1 MKFSAVTFA
10 TNAFLFYSSMVSAD
24 SLASSSLTAGDNYVK
39 ISFQKKYGD
48 SFEDA
53 SNDKKTE
60 AHLMKRGD
68 DYEVVGLNNK
78 ENFYSV
84 DLHIGTPSQKITVL
98 VDTGSSDLWVTG
110 SNNPYCSTDSGD
122 TSDYSVEQKDSL
134 ESEIQSMV
142 QSVVQSVVTE
152 ISYDTTVP
160 DTDATAT
167 QDSTSSA
174 LQTID
179 CTEYGTFDS
188 SNSSTFQS
196 NKTDFSIT
204 YGDLTFASGTWGRD
218 QLNLNNLNVTGL
230 SFAVANE
237 TNSTVGVLGIGL
249 PGLESTYSGAT
260 LSSAQESYT
269 YNNFPMVLKN
279 SGAIKSTAYSLF
291 LNETN
296 AKHGSILFGAVDHGK
311 YSGDL
316 YTIPIINTLQHQG
329 YKDPIQFQVTLQGI
343 GLAKEDTNAES
354 TTLTTTKV
362 PALLDSGTT
371 ISYMPFELVEMF
383 ADKVGA
389 SYSSEIGY
397 YLMDCITDTDNDINV
412 VFDFGGFYISGNL
425 SSYQLSADSS
435 SDICIL
441 GFAPQS
447 DSTVILGDNFL
458 SHAYVVYDLD
468 NMEISMAQVD
478 LSGRDE
484 NIDIIEDSVPSA
496 VKAPSYSNTWSMDE
510 SIVSGGNIF
519 TITSGSS
526 IHSSGSGTYST
537 ASTSSSKGQ
546 KDQTSTAYSK
556 SGVGSAASSTV
567 ASSSTSNSS
576 TKKENFGYSLNT
588 PFFAKFITAVLSY
601 I

>member
-1 MKFSAVTFA
+1 MKFSAITLA
-10 TNAFLFYSSMVSAD
+10 TNAFLFYSSMANAD
-24 SLASSSLTAGDNYVK
+24 SLASPSLAAGDNYVR
-39 ISFQKKYGD
+39 IQFQKKYGD
-48 SFEDA
+48 SFENA
-53 SNDKKTE
+53 SSNKKTE
-60 AHLMKRGD
+60 ARLVKRGD
-68 DYEVVGLNNK
+68 DYELVDLSNQNS
-78 ENFYSV
+78 FYSV
-84 DLHIGTPSQKITVL
+84 DLDIGTPSQKVTVL

-110 SNNPYCSTDSGD
+110 SNNPYCSTKSGH
-122 TSDYSVEQKDSL
+122 TSSSSKERKDEDNILSL
-134 ESEIQSMV
+134 V
-142 QSVVQSVVTE
+142 QSVVQSVASE
-152 ISYDTTVP
+152 ISYDTTIT

-179 CTEYGTFDS
+179 CTTYGVFDS
-188 SNSSTFQS
+188 SKSSTFQS

-204 YGDLTFASGTWGRD
+204 YGDLTFASGTWGHD

-249 PGLESTYSGAT
+249 AGLESTYSGAT

-279 SGAIKSTAYSLF
+279 SGAIKSAAYSLF

-316 YTIPIINTLQHQG
+316 YTIPIINTLQDHG
-329 YKDPIQFQVTLQGI
+329 YKDPIQFQVTLQGL
-343 GLAKEDTNAES
+343 GLAKGDSES
-354 TTLTTTKV
+354 TTITTTKI

-371 ISYMPFELVEMF
+371 ISYMPVELMEML

-389 SYSSEIGY
+389 SYSSKVGY
-397 YLMDCITDTDNDINV
+397 YLMDCITDTDDDINV

-435 SDICIL
+435 SDVCIL

-458 SHAYVVYDLD
+458 SNAYVVYDLD

-478 LSGRDE
+478 LSGRSE
-484 NIDIIEDSVPSA
+484 NIDVIEDSVPSA
-496 VKAPSYSNTWSMDE
+496 VKAPSYSSTWSTDG
-510 SIVSGGNIF
+510 SIVSGGDIF
-519 TITSGSS
+519 TVSSGSS
-526 IHSSGSGTYST
+526 NQRSGSGSYST
-537 ASTSSSKGQ
+537 TSTSSSKGQ
-546 KDQTSTAYSK
+546 KDQGSTTYAK
-556 SGVGSAASSTV
+556 SGAGSTASSTM
-567 ASSSTSNSS
+567 ASSSTSASS
-576 TKKENFGYSLNT
+576 TKKENVGHTLNP
-588 PFFAKFITAVLSY
+588 PFFAKFITIVLSY

>member
-10 TNAFLFYSSMVSAD
+10 TNAFLFCSMANAD
-24 SLASSSLTAGDNYVK
+24 SRASPSLAAGDNYVK
-39 ISFQKKYGD
+39 IQFQKKYGD
-48 SFEDA
+48 SLENA
-53 SNDKKTE
+53 SNNKKTE
-60 AHLMKRGD
+60 ARLVQRGD
-68 DYEVVGLNNK
+68 DYEVVGLTNQNS
-78 ENFYSV
+78 FYSV
-84 DLHIGTPSQKITVL
+84 DLDIGTPSQKVTVL

-110 SNNPYCSTDSGD
+110 SNNPYCSNKSGH
-122 TSDYSVEQKDSL
+122 TSSSSKEQKNKDN
-134 ESEIQSMV
+134 IVSMV
-142 QSVVQSVVTE
+142 QSVVQSVVSE
-152 ISYDTTVP
+152 ISYDTTIT

-174 LQTID
+174 LETID
-179 CTEYGTFDS
+179 CATYGTFDS
-188 SNSSTFQS
+188 SKSSTFQS

-204 YGDLTFASGTWGRD
+204 YGDLTFASGTWGHD

-230 SFAVANE
+230 SFAVANK

-249 PGLESTYSGAT
+249 SGLESTYSGAT

-279 SGAIKSTAYSLF
+279 SGAIKSAAYSLF
-291 LNETN
+291 LNDTN

-316 YTIPIINTLQHQG
+316 YTIPIINTLQRHG
-329 YKDPIQFQVTLQGI
+329 YKDPIQFQVTLQGL
-343 GLAKEDTNAES
+343 GLAKGDNDSEL
-354 TTLTTTKV
+354 TTITTTKI

-371 ISYMPFELVEMF
+371 ISYMPVELVEMF

-389 SYSSEIGY
+389 SYSSKVGY
-397 YLMDCITDTDNDINV
+397 YLMDCITDTENDINV

-435 SDICIL
+435 SDVCIL

-458 SHAYVVYDLD
+458 SNVYVVYDLD

-478 LSGRDE
+478 LSGRSED
-484 NIDIIEDSVPSA
+484 IDVIEDSVPSA
-496 VKAPSYSNTWSMDE
+496 VKAPSYSSTWSTDG

-519 TITSGSS
+519 TVSSGSS
-526 IHSSGSGTYST
+526 NQRSGSGST
-537 ASTSSSKGQ
+537 TSTSGSKGQ
-546 KDQTSTAYSK
+546 KDQASTTYSK
-556 SGVGSAASSTV
+556 SGTGSVVSSTM
-567 ASSSTSNSS
+567 ASSSTSTS
-576 TKKENFGYSLNT
+576 TKKENIGHSLNP
-588 PFFAKFITAVLSY
+588 PFFAKFITTVLSY